1 MMRGMSEPAARS
13 LPLPGMLRSAAA
25 EVDYERAGLLEGLN
39 RDGRRARIALLE
51 ELAAAGVTLDEMRDA
66 VQQDRLSMLLLERA
80 LVPQGR
86 YSEEEV
92 AELSGLDPDVL
103 RRWFRALGRPPVTG
117 AEAGYDDE
125 DVTLARRVREYRA
138 LGLPEEGMLTVARAI
153 GRGMSSMADAAGAL
167 LGEALLEA
175 GDPDPE
181 VAMRYATEAGALVDA
196 DSRLL
201 GHVLALNLADRIRS
215 HAVAVAHHDGG
226 RMQGAQQATVGFADL
241 VGFTELGEQIP
252 ADELVHVADR
262 LAATATDVVTPPVRL
277 VKTIGDAVMLV
288 SPSALPLVHTLLDL
302 VNAARDDSDGA
313 LPPLRVGIASGI
325 AVPHGGDWYGP
336 AVNLASRITTSARPG
351 TVLGTA
357 AVRRSADAAE
367 LRWRA
372 IGVRRFK
379 GVRGNQRLYRVRRP
393 SAT

>member
-1 MMRGMSEPAARS
+1 MSEPPARS
-13 LPLPGMLRSAAA
+13 LPLPRALRSAAV

-51 ELAAAGVTLDEMRDA
+51 ELAQAGVTLAEMRDA
-66 VQQDRLSMLLLERA
+66 VQQDRLAMLLLERA

-86 YSEEEV
+86 YTEAEV
-92 AELSGLDPDVL
+92 AERTGLEPDAL
-103 RRWFRALGRPPVTG
+103 QRWFRALGRPPVSD
-117 AEAGYDDE
+117 AGYDDA
-125 DVTLARRVREYRA
+125 DIALALRLQDYIA
-138 LGLPEEGMLTVARAI
+138 LGLPEEGMLTVARTI

-181 VAMRYATEAGALVDA
+181 VALRYATEAGMLVDA

-215 HAVAVAHHDGG
+215 HAIAVAHHDAG

-252 ADELVHVADR
+252 ADELVHVAD
-262 LAATATDVVTPPVRL
+262 LLTATATDVVSPPVRL
-277 VKTIGDAVMLV
+277 VKTIGDAVMVV
-288 SPSALPLVHTLLDL
+288 SPSTLPLVHTLLDL
-302 VNAARDDSDGA
+302 IDATGDGSSA
-313 LPPLRVGIASGI
+313 LPPLRAGIASGI

-336 AVNLASRITTSARPG
+336 PVNLASRITASARPG
-351 TVLGTA
+351 TVLATA
-357 AVRRSADAAE
+357 AVRGSADAGD

-372 IGVRRFK
+372 TGVRRFK

-393 SAT
+393 GGS